1 MEIIAFI
8 VTVVFGVLSEAT
20 IGTKFNMPGIGAI
33 VAVAIMGAFI
43 IHIPDVPWVSTYG
56 REKLFLPLWSCIQK

>member
-20 IGTKFNMPGIGAI
+20 IGTKFNMSGIGAI
-33 VAVAIMGAFI
+33 VAVAIMGVFI
-43 IHIPDVPWVSTYG
+43 IHMV
-56 REKLFLPLWSCIQK
+56 KKKK

>member
-20 IGTKFNMPGIGAI
+20 IGTKFNMPGNGAI

-43 IHIPDVPWVSTYG
+43 IHMV
-56 REKLFLPLWSCIQK
+56 KKKK